1 MPKFNTYRRSR
12 GLFKSLT
19 LNMSNSDPCKYILEP
34 DIESELLDVTA
45 LSVLFSDF
53 ARAVAGRPVSY
64 AAVLRMKADSSSS
77 SSLNSRMR
85 LRNNHGVGSSSQDW
99 PPFSRHRY
107 LALSSQE
114 DYRSEGENE
123 AESHNPM
130 PIHRCVVSTYKL
142 TLTDL
147 YSHHT
152 GVNEFLFCF

>member
-1 MPKFNTYRRSR
+1 MQVYLR
-12 GLFKSLT
+12 
-19 LNMSNSDPCKYILEP
+19 DWHY
-34 DIESELLDVTA
+34 ESELLDVTA

-77 SSLNSRMR
+77 SSLNSRMK

-123 AESHNPM
+123 TESHNPI
-130 PIHRCVVSTYKL
+130 PIHRCMVSTYKL
-142 TLTDL
+142 TLTYL

-152 GVNEFLFCF
+152 GANYFLFYF